1 MENDI
6 KTNPTQEEN
15 VNPNTAPEANAETKS
30 EEQPASESNETIQ
43 ELLAKLGQAKADA
56 AKWKSSFDN
65 ASSQVADL
73 KHKIRENMTQQQI
86 DEEEKRMKEE
96 EISNE
101 LASLRE
107 FKKRTEAID
116 RYRRSG
122 LNDELAKKAAEAE
135 LKGDMDEIGEIYR
148 KNTESVLKEK
158 EKEWIKSRP
167 DINAGNGELDE
178 ETKLRKQIEDIMLNG
193 RR

>member
-6 KTNPTQEEN
+6 KTNPAQAEEN
-15 VNPNTAPEANAETKS
+15 VENEQVNDPKPEENAGGN
-30 EEQPASESNETIQ
+30 ESNETIQ
-43 ELLAKLGQAKADA
+43 ELLAKLSQAKADV

-86 DEEEKRMKEE
+86 DEEEKRMQEE
-96 EISNE
+96 EIRNE
-101 LASLRE
+101 LSSLRE

-122 LNDELAKKAAEAE
+122 LNDELAKKAADAE
-135 LKGDMDEIGEIYR
+135 IKGDMDEIGEIYR

-167 DINAGNGELDE
+167 DINVGNGELDE
-178 ETKLRKQIEDIMLNG
+178 TEKLRRQIEDIMLNG

>member
-6 KTNPTQEEN
+6 KTNTTQEEN
-15 VNPNTAPEANAETKS
+15 TNPNTNQESNADSKPEETAN
-30 EEQPASESNETIQ
+30 ESNETIQ

-178 ETKLRKQIEDIMLNG
+178 ESKLRKQIEDIMLNG

>member
-6 KTNPTQEEN
+6 KTNPAQTEEN
-15 VNPNTAPEANAETKS
+15 AENEQVNDPKPEENAGGN
-30 EEQPASESNETIQ
+30 ESNETIQ
-43 ELLAKLGQAKADA
+43 ELLAKLSQAKADV

-86 DEEEKRMKEE
+86 DEEEKRMQEE
-96 EISNE
+96 EIRNE
-101 LASLRE
+101 LSSLRE

-122 LNDELAKKAAEAE
+122 LNDELAKKAADAE
-135 LKGDMDEIGEIYR
+135 IKGDMDEIGEIYR

-167 DINAGNGELDE
+167 DINVGNGELDE
-178 ETKLRKQIEDIMLNG
+178 TEKLRRQIEDIMLNG

>member
-6 KTNPTQEEN
+6 KTNPAQAEEN
-15 VNPNTAPEANAETKS
+15 VENDQVNEPKPEENAGGN
-30 EEQPASESNETIQ
+30 ESNETIQ
-43 ELLAKLGQAKADA
+43 ELLAKLSQAKADV

-86 DEEEKRMKEE
+86 DEEEKRMQEE
-96 EISNE
+96 EIRNE
-101 LASLRE
+101 LSSLRE

-122 LNDELAKKAAEAE
+122 LNDELAKKAADAE
-135 LKGDMDEIGEIYR
+135 IKGDMDEIGEIYR

-167 DINAGNGELDE
+167 DINVGNGELDE
-178 ETKLRKQIEDIMLNG
+178 TEKLRRQIEDIMLNG

>member
-86 DEEEKRMKEE
+86 DE
-96 EISNE
+96 
-101 LASLRE
+101 
-107 FKKRTEAID
+107 
-116 RYRRSG
+116 
-122 LNDELAKKAAEAE
+122 
-135 LKGDMDEIGEIYR
+135 
-148 KNTESVLKEK
+148 
-158 EKEWIKSRP
+158 
-167 DINAGNGELDE
+167 
-178 ETKLRKQIEDIMLNG
+178 
-193 RR
+193 